1 MTTLITIPVYYTQ
14 QYKTKDDK
22 TLFLGL
28 NWFRNSFFHQQNQ
41 VKRDMHELLQPQ
53 LKHISPMPEKYS
65 VSYFYYY
72 KSPVSDLPNVGPM
85 ASKWLMDTLQELRI
99 VLNDNVK
106 YLVEEHYYV
115 AGKDTENPRIEAI
128 LTSLPTNYAHKQPK
142 DFLWQEMISEKHYKL
157 QTNFYDYVTEH
168 SSMLNVYTPMTNT
181 NFLLS
186 TASLIH

>member
-28 NWFRNSFFHQQNQ
+28 NWFRNAFFHQQNQ
-41 VKRDMHELLQPQ
+41 VKRDMHEHIVNQ
-53 LKHISPMPEKYS
+53 LKHIETPTMEKYS

-128 LTSLPTNYAHKQPK
+128 LTSLPNDYKYRQSK
-142 DFLWQEMISEKHYKL
+142 EFL
-157 QTNFYDYVTEH
+157 
-168 SSMLNVYTPMTNT
+168 
-181 NFLLS
+181 
-186 TASLIH
+186 

>member
-1 MTTLITIPVYYTQ
+1 
-14 QYKTKDDK
+14 
-22 TLFLGL
+22 
-28 NWFRNSFFHQQNQ
+28 
-41 VKRDMHELLQPQ
+41 MHELLQPQ

-128 LTSLPTNYAHKQPK
+128 LTALPTNYIHKQSK
-142 DFLWQEMISEKHYKL
+142 DFLWQETISEKRYKTRIGSSDL
-157 QTNFYDYVTEH
+157 GTELY
-168 SSMLNVYTPMTNT
+168 SLSYVYTLTT
-181 NFLLS
+181 TTS
-186 TASLIH
+186 S

>member
-128 LTSLPTNYAHKQPK
+128 LTSLPTNYTHKQSK
-142 DFLWQEMISEKHYKL
+142 DFLWQETISEKHYKL
-157 QTNFYDYVTEH
+157 QTSSCAYVTEH
-168 SSMLNVYTPMTNT
+168 SSVLRVYTPMTNT

>member
-28 NWFRNSFFHQQNQ
+28 NWFRNAFFHQQNQ
-41 VKRDMHELLQPQ
+41 VKRDMHEHTATQ
-53 LKHISPMPEKYS
+53 LSHISPMPEKYS

-128 LTSLPTNYAHKQPK
+128 LTSLPTNYTHKQSK
-142 DFLWQEMISEKHYKL
+142 DFL
-157 QTNFYDYVTEH
+157 
-168 SSMLNVYTPMTNT
+168 
-181 NFLLS
+181 
-186 TASLIH
+186 